1 MRISSHLK
9 RLLLLYR
16 IFVEPSGP
24 RIYPRLARYAFKRY
38 LLGKKVPVTVMVAL
52 TYRCQCD
59 CAHCSASE
67 LSAGGAELS
76 TDEIKKLISGAGGMG
91 SPKIGFTGGEP
102 LLRED
107 LLELVAWAGSLGLSV
122 SLDTN
127 GILLSKETADALKK
141 AGISNINVS
150 LDSADARRHD
160 RLRKYEGSFGAALSA
175 VRNCA
180 AAGIPCVISTYITDK
195 AIAEGRLDALI
206 GTARALGAAG
216 VRVLFP
222 VYTGKLGG
230 RTRSLLSPAHK
241 KLFFE
246 KYLDSSFVYSESP
259 LYDYLTGAMDCT
271 MLRKMSVYV
280 AASGDVKKCYIH
292 KASMGNVRENSLE
305 EILEDNGYFL
315 DGCPPDGGCGAC

>member
-9 RLLLLYR
+9 RLALLYR
-16 IFVEPSGP
+16 IFVRPSGL
-24 RIYPRLARYAFKRY
+24 RIFPQLARFVFKRY
-38 LLGKKVPVTVMVAL
+38 LSGKKVPVTVMIAL

-67 LSAGGAELS
+67 LATGGPEL
-76 TDEIKKLISGAGGMG
+76 TTAEIKKLISGAREMG

-107 LLELVAWAGSLGLSV
+107 LPGLVAWAGGLGLSV

-127 GILLSKETADALKK
+127 GILLSAYAAAALKK

-160 RLRKYEGSFGAALSA
+160 RLRKYEGSFDAALNA
-175 VRNCA
+175 VKNCA

-206 GTARALGAAG
+206 GTARALGASG

-230 RTRSLLSPAHK
+230 RTRSLLSAGHK

-271 MLRKMSVYV
+271 MRRKMSVYV
-280 AASGDVKKCYIH
+280 AACGDVKKCYIN
-292 KASMGNVRENSLE
+292 KTSLGNVREGQLE
-305 EILEDNGYFL
+305 GILEKSGYFL
-315 DGCPPDGGCGAC
+315 EGCSPDEDCGAC